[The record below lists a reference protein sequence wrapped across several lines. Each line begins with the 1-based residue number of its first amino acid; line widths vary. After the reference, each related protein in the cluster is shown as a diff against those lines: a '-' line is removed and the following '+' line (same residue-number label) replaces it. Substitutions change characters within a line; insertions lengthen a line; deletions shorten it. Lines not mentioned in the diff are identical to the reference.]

1 MVKKEYIQP
10 TIQVVKIQQ
19 SCQILAGSV
28 GANSLNNAD
37 GFGWKFGGFDDE
49 EGDY

>member
-1 MVKKEYIQP
+1 MKKKYIKP

-28 GANSLNNAD
+28 GANGLTNTD
-37 GFGWKFGGFDDE
+37 GLGWKFGGFDDE